1 MDPDFWLQRW
11 QENKIGFHLDEVNP
25 LLVAHFSKLKLSPPA
40 RVFVP
45 MCGKSVDMVW
55 LLAQGYEVEGVE
67 ISPLA
72 IEAFFREQQLSA
84 QTQTIDGLTRWQA
97 DGLVIWC
104 ADFFA
109 LDAARLGDIA
119 AIYDR
124 AALIA
129 MPEQRRPEYARK
141 LLSLTGK
148 APQLL
153 ITLDYHQ
160 PAMNGPPFAVGTAE
174 VLRLYGEDYPGLS
187 EPIESADILSSE
199 ARFAER
205 GLTALYENVYLLQ
218 VPKK

>member
-1 MDPDFWLQRW
+1 MDPDYWLQRW
-11 QENKIGFHLDEVNP
+11 QENKIGFHLGEVNS
-25 LLVAHFSKLKLSPPA
+25 LLVTHFPQLQIPPPA

-55 LLAQGYEVEGVE
+55 LRSQGYEVEAVE
-67 ISPLA
+67 ISPVA

-84 QTQTIDGLTRWQA
+84 ETQIVDGLTRWQA
-97 DGLVIWC
+97 DGLGIWC
-104 ADFFA
+104 ADFFD
-109 LDAARLGDIA
+109 LSQSHIGDIA
-119 AIYDR
+119 ITYDR

-129 MPEQRRPEYARK
+129 MPGQRRPAYARK
-141 LLSLTGK
+141 LLDITAG

-153 ITLDYHQ
+153 ITLDYSQ
-160 PAMNGPPFAVGTAE
+160 NQMSGPPFSVSHEE
-174 VLRLYGEDYPGLS
+174 VVRLYGSTYSGLS
-187 EPIESADILSSE
+187 APHESVDILPIE

>member
-25 LLVAHFSKLKLSPPA
+25 LLVAHFPKLHIPPPA

-55 LLAQGYEVEGVE
+55 LRAQGYEVVGVE
-67 ISPLA
+67 ISPVA
-72 IEAFFREQQLSA
+72 IEAFFREQHIPAVPQ
-84 QTQTIDGLTRWQA
+84 IVDGLTRWQA
-97 DGLVIWC
+97 DGLSIWC

-109 LDAARLGDIA
+109 LSASQIGEIDVT
-119 AIYDR
+119 YDR

-129 MPEQRRPEYARK
+129 MPEQRRMEYARK
-141 LLSLTGK
+141 LLEITAS

-153 ITLDYHQ
+153 ITLDYPQ
-160 PAMNGPPFAVGTAE
+160 SQMSGPPFAVSQDE
-174 VLRLYGEDYPGLS
+174 VGRLYGSTYPTLS
-187 EPIESADILSSE
+187 TPHESVDILPTE
-199 ARFAER
+199 ARFVER

>member
-11 QENKIGFHLDEVNP
+11 QENKIGFHLGEVNP
-25 LLVAHFSKLKLSPPA
+25 LLVTHFPQLQIPPPA

-55 LLAQGYEVEGVE
+55 LRAQGYEVEAVE
-67 ISPLA
+67 ISPVA
-72 IEAFFREQQLSA
+72 IEAFFREQRLPAESQ
-84 QTQTIDGLTRWQA
+84 IVGGLTRWQA
-97 DGLVIWC
+97 DGLGIWC

-109 LDAARLGDIA
+109 LTSAHIGEIDVS
-119 AIYDR
+119 YDR

-129 MPEQRRPEYARK
+129 MPKQRRPAYARK
-141 LLSLTGK
+141 LLEITAG

-153 ITLDYHQ
+153 ITLDYPQ
-160 PAMNGPPFAVGTAE
+160 AQMAGPPFAVPQDE
-174 VLRLYGEDYPGLS
+174 VARLYGSTYPGRTA
-187 EPIESADILSSE
+187 PHESVDILPTE
-199 ARFAER
+199 GRFAER